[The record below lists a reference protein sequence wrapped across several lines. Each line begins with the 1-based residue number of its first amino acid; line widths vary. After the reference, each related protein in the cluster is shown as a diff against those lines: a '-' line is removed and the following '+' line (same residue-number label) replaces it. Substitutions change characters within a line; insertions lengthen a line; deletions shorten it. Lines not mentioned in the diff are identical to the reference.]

1 MTNEELAT
9 HLLEEQ
15 YKIVG
20 LSIEQVKEMTWEEFM
35 NYTITTEQ
43 YQEWHKQ
50 SVDLIRKKKR
60 WNKAMA
66 EKEVR
71 WLDFQHGL
79 KLKL

>member
-9 HLLEEQ
+9 HLLDEQ

-35 NYTITTEQ
+35 NYNITTEQ

-60 WNKAMA
+60 WNKARA

-71 WLDFQHGL
+71 WLDFQYGL

>member
-15 YKIVG
+15 FKIVG
-20 LSIEQVKEMTWEEFM
+20 LSIEQVKEMTWEEFLA
-35 NYTITTEQ
+35 YEITTEQ
-43 YQEWHKQ
+43 HQQWHKE
-50 SVDLIRKKKR
+50 SLDFIRKKKR
-60 WNKAMA
+60 WNKARA
-66 EKEVR
+66 EKAVR